1 MKRIILV
8 FCLSACLYAQEFDY
22 LLPDDFDT
30 NEYNGYKEYY
40 TNNKEENIEN
50 KKTNTPTK
58 PTIFDYIN
66 PSYKI
71 KDTIMN
77 LQNYLDKGGD
87 INATNTNGNT
97 ILMEASS
104 IGYYDLVDYII
115 DQKAEINITNSNG
128 ENALILSA
136 DYPYI
141 LNLLIENNADVNAID
156 NKGKTALLTAAEKG
170 NIMSVQLLIKEKSN
184 INQKDILGKNI
195 LIYAVESENLDL
207 VKYLIEKV
215 KVDINEKD
223 DWGQNAIFYAAKIE
237 MARYLIYNDI
247 DYKSRNS
254 IGLKAYEVLKYN
266 NKINVSNYLQKL
278 YNDE

>member
-1 MKRIILV
+1 MKRIILL

-30 NEYNGYKEYY
+30 NEYKEYY
-40 TNNKEENIEN
+40 TNDKEEHIEN

-58 PTIFDYIN
+58 PTIFYYIN

-71 KDTIMN
+71 KDTIIN

-115 DQKAEINITNSNG
+115 DKKAEINFTNSNG

-195 LIYAVESENLDL
+195 LMYAVESENLDL
-207 VKYLIEKV
+207 VKYLVEKV

-223 DWGQNAIFYAAKIE
+223 DWGQNAIFYVTKIE